1 MAGPGAADSN
11 RMLSFGPFRLDP
23 ARHILFEGETL
34 VAIGHRA
41 LDILIALVERPGELV
56 PKQDLMAR
64 VWPNTFVEDSNLRV
78 NIALLRRALRDGRD
92 GRRYITT
99 DQGRGYRFVA
109 TLGEVQAVPI
119 AEGPTPRPQQIN
131 TLPTTLHRVIGRE
144 QVVAAL
150 STQLPQRRFITLV
163 GPGGIGKTTVAV
175 EVARMLAAN
184 YPDGILF
191 FDLAPLGEATLL
203 ASALATQLGLS
214 IAADDRLP
222 GVLLHLKDRR
232 MLLVLDGC
240 EHIVGSAAAVAEQV
254 VAAAPG
260 VHVLATSREPLRAGG
275 ERVHRLQPLDSPT
288 GGGTLTATEALAFP
302 GVQLFVERAAAT
314 NLSGF
319 ELSDADAPL
328 VAEICRRLDGIAL
341 AIELAASCAEAFGV
355 RELAARLDD
364 RFRLLT
370 TGRRTALPRHQ
381 TLAATLDWSYQL
393 LTDNERQLLGD
404 LSVFVGRFSLDSAL
418 AVIGD
423 HTSQQA
429 LLIGNLVAKSLL
441 AFDPRDEGAYYRL
454 LDNTRLY
461 AWEKL
466 RESGKLP
473 EARRRHATHY
483 RDLFIAAEA
492 EHETRPAA
500 EWRGIYARHIDN
512 VRVALEWA
520 FSPEGDVTL
529 GIDLTNAVVSLWVQ
543 LSLMGECRVW
553 VERSLASLDRA
564 RDPDRARMQ
573 LAAALGW
580 SLMFAVG
587 TARET
592 RAAWQTTLDLANRLD
607 DIGYRMKALWGLWVD
622 RLNSGRQHEALQMA
636 QHFAADATPSSS
648 AVDLMMADRM
658 LATSLHFMGDQRQ
671 ARQHIDRT
679 LARYAATEGHRLGA
693 RFQFDQQ
700 ITAHY
705 FQARILWL
713 LGFADQ
719 AMRVVAANV
728 EEARGV
734 GSALSFGSVLGQG
747 ACPVALFSGDLDAAE
762 HYGDMLLDHAQ
773 THALRNWQI
782 WAECF
787 KGAVMIRRGDI
798 ESGLRILRAEL
809 EQAGDT
815 VMLPRYLPLLSEL
828 ALCLGLVG
836 EAELAVL
843 RVDEAIARCEQS
855 GERWFLPELLR
866 IKAELVPGDDAESLL
881 LQARDLARQQDARAW
896 ELRIAIS
903 LARRNG
909 AEARDA
915 LATLYRTFT
924 EGFTSADLQAARDA
938 LSLRE
943 A

>member
-1 MAGPGAADSN
+1 MAGPGAVDN
-11 RMLSFGPFRLDP
+11 DRLLSFGPFRLDP
-23 ARHILFEGETL
+23 ARHILFEGEKQ
-34 VAIGHRA
+34 VALGHRA

-56 PKQDLMAR
+56 SKQDLMAR
-64 VWPNTFVEDSNLRV
+64 VWPNAIVEESNLRV
-78 NIALLRRALRDGRD
+78 NVALLRRALRDGQNE
-92 GRRYITT
+92 RRYITT

-109 TLGEVQAVPI
+109 TLREVQAPPF
-119 AEGPTPRPQQIN
+119 AGAATPEQQCK

-144 QVVAAL
+144 HVIAAL

-175 EVARMLAAN
+175 EVAHTLAAS

-191 FDLAPLGEATLL
+191 FDLAPLGDASLL

-214 IAADDRLP
+214 IAADDRMP
-222 GVLLHLKDRR
+222 GVLLHLKGRC
-232 MLLVLDGC
+232 MLLILDGC
-240 EHIVGSAAAVAEQV
+240 EHIVASAAAVAEQV
-254 VAAAPG
+254 VASTPG
-260 VHVLATSREPLRAGG
+260 VHVLATSREPLRAAG
-275 ERVHRLQPLDSPT
+275 ERVHRLQPLASPP
-288 GGGTLTATEALAFP
+288 GAGPLTATEALAFP

-319 ELSDADAPL
+319 RLSDADAPL

-393 LTDNERQLLGD
+393 LTDSERQLLGD

-423 HTSQQA
+423 RTSQQA
-429 LLIGNLVAKSLL
+429 LTIGNLVAKSLL

-461 AWEKL
+461 AQEKL
-466 RESGKLP
+466 RASGNLR
-473 EARRRHATHY
+473 EAQRRHATHY

-500 EWRGIYARHIDN
+500 EWRAIYARHIDN
-512 VRVALEWA
+512 VRVALDWA
-520 FSPEGDVTL
+520 FSSDGDAAL
-529 GIDLTNAVVSLWVQ
+529 GIDLTIAVVSLWVQ

-553 VERSLASLDRA
+553 VERSLACLDRA

-592 RAAWQTTLDLANRLD
+592 RAAWETTLDLANRLGD
-607 DIGYRMKALWGLWVD
+607 TGYRLKALWGLWVD
-622 RLNSGRQHEALQMA
+622 RLNSGRQHEALEMA
-636 QHFAADATPSSS
+636 QLFAADVAPSSS
-648 AVDLMMADRM
+648 PIDVMMADRM
-658 LATSLHFMGDQRQ
+658 LATSLHFMGDQLQ

-773 THALRNWQI
+773 IHALRNWQL
-782 WAECF
+782 WAQCF
-787 KGAVMIRRGDI
+787 KGAVMIRRGDT
-798 ESGLRILRAEL
+798 EAGLRVLRAEL
-809 EQAGDT
+809 DEAGGT
-815 VMLPRYLPLLSEL
+815 VMLPRYLPLLGEL
-828 ALCLGLVG
+828 ALCLGQVG
-836 EAELAVL
+836 EVEQAVR
-843 RVDEAIARCEQS
+843 RVDQAIARCEQS
-855 GERWFLPELLR
+855 GEGWFLPELLR
-866 IKAELVPGDDAESLL
+866 IKAELMRDVDAASPLL
-881 LQARDLARQQDARAW
+881 RARDLARQQHARAW

-903 LARRNG
+903 LARASGG
-909 AEARDA
+909 AALDA
-915 LATLYRTFT
+915 LAALYDTFT
-924 EGFTSADLQAARDA
+924 EGFATADMRAARDL
-938 LSLRE
+938 LSMRN

>member
-1 MAGPGAADSN
+1 MAGPGAADGKH
-11 RMLSFGPFRLDP
+11 MLSFGPFRLDS
-23 ARHILFEGETL
+23 ARHILFEGDKR
-34 VAIGHRA
+34 VALGQRA
-41 LDILIALVERPGELV
+41 LDILIALVDRPGELV
-56 PKQDLMAR
+56 SKQDLMAR

-78 NIALLRRALRDGRD
+78 NVALLRRALRDGQD

-109 TLGEVQAVPI
+109 TLGEVQAAPL
-119 AEGPTPRPQQIN
+119 AGYRTPEPQQIN

-144 QVVAAL
+144 PVVAAL

-175 EVARMLAAN
+175 ETARMLAAN
-184 YPDGILF
+184 YPDGVLF
-191 FDLAPLGEATLL
+191 FDLAPLGEAALL

-214 IAADDRLP
+214 ITAEDRMP

-240 EHIVGSAAAVAEQV
+240 EHIVGSAATMAEQV
-254 VAAAPG
+254 VANAPG
-260 VHVLATSREPLRAGG
+260 VHVLATSREPLRASG
-275 ERVHRLQPLDSPT
+275 ERVHRLQPLASPT
-288 GGGTLTATEALAFP
+288 GSGALTATEALAFP

-314 NLSGF
+314 NLSEF
-319 ELSDADAPL
+319 QLSDADAPL

-341 AIELAASCAEAFGV
+341 AIELAASCVEAFGV

-393 LTDNERQLLGD
+393 LADNERQLLGD

-418 AVIGD
+418 AIAGD
-423 HTSQQA
+423 RTSQQA
-429 LLIGNLVAKSLL
+429 LTIGNLVAKSLV

-461 AWEKL
+461 AREKL
-466 RESGKLP
+466 RDSGNMR
-473 EARRRHATHY
+473 EAQRRHATLY
-483 RDLFIAAEA
+483 RDLFVAAEA
-492 EHETRPAA
+492 EHEMRPAA
-500 EWRGIYARHIDN
+500 EWRGLYAWHIDN
-512 VRVALEWA
+512 VRGALDWA
-520 FSPEGDVTL
+520 FSSEGDVTL
-529 GIDLTNAVVSLWVQ
+529 GIDLTIAAVSLWVQ
-543 LSLMGECRVW
+543 LSLMGECRMW
-553 VERSLASLDRA
+553 VERSLACLDRA

-592 RAAWQTTLDLANRLD
+592 RAAWETTLDLANRVD
-607 DIGYRMKALWGLWVD
+607 DTSYRLKALWGLWVD
-622 RLNSGRQHEALQMA
+622 HLNSGRQHEALEMA
-636 QHFAADATPSSS
+636 QRFAADVAPSSS
-648 AVDLMMADRM
+648 PVDLMMADRM
-658 LATSLHFMGDQRQ
+658 LATSLHFMGDQLQ

-679 LARYAATEGHRLGA
+679 LARYAATEGYRLGA

-762 HYGDMLLDHAQ
+762 HYGDMLLNHAQ
-773 THALRNWQI
+773 SHSLRNWQL
-782 WAECF
+782 WAQCF
-787 KGAVMIRRGDI
+787 KGAVMIRRGHT
-798 ESGLRILRAEL
+798 ETGLGVLRAEL
-809 EQAGDT
+809 EEAGDT
-815 VMLPRYLPLLSEL
+815 VMLPRYLPLLGEL
-828 ALCLGLVG
+828 ALCLGRVG
-836 EAELAVL
+836 EAALAL
-843 RVDEAIARCEQS
+843 QRVDEAIARCQQS
-855 GERWFLPELLR
+855 GEGWFLPELLR
-866 IKAELVPGDDAESLL
+866 IKAELVNDGAEALL
-881 LQARDLARQQDARAW
+881 LQARDLARQQHARAW

-903 LARRNG
+903 LARVRND
-909 AEARDA
+909 DA
-915 LATLYRTFT
+915 LAALYDTFT
-924 EGFTSADLQAARDA
+924 EGFTTADMLAARDA
-938 LSLRE
+938 LSLRG